1 MKISRKKTV
10 SLMLLF
16 TILMAAIMPTIADA
30 ATVSRIE
37 NKIVNT
43 TTYET
48 TSFPETEGADPRE
61 HASTIYV
68 GEVKKD
74 GDTVLT
80 YLYSEDVARSSVIFD
95 NLRKALSNPYSG
107 MVPVVTGEQTESGM
121 KELSTN
127 SLNEID
133 LTGITSGWTDASN
146 IATQIYNGTNTDI
159 VNSNMYDVDNG
170 FKTEIDNSTTERA
183 ALDHP
188 IETNKRIISHVGT
201 QTYDSVSFKV
211 EDSQL
216 VEVHDVDLYYLSEA
230 TTVIYT
236 SVNVETTPVVTE
248 YDLYVGN
255 TRVTS
260 ANKDN
265 VLGDGKVTYNPTTHT
280 LNLNDTTITTITSI
294 QKPRDDLRSAMIL
307 SFEDELIITGKATLT
322 NDSAKQG
329 IMVVGSNWNGNLTI
343 NADITVDK
351 DIWSCGNL
359 TFSGGTTACSTAIR
373 TNSYLTVGSSVTKIT
388 ARDIWSNN
396 GYTIEEPL
404 QVTSGAIEQYG
415 SNVVIEV
422 PTQTSNTISTIN
434 ISGLTQ
440 PTPGQSVPAVTV
452 TTPGINMTS
461 YGWWNGVSGNSATT
475 FESGNLYELDIY
487 FNVEG
492 GYTLSDSYEVSCGV
506 TPTSVSCNND
516 NIKLMF
522 LLPVEYTVH
531 FMDGTTELST
541 QQVVKNGHAT
551 RPTTNPVK
559 DTYRFVDW
567 YADSTLTTKFDF
579 ATAKITEETSVY
591 AKFVPTPKYPQ
602 YSGDIVNSYDVTSN
616 VVTLYVGDVAKN
628 GTSEMKYLY
637 TDGEVNTATLEE
649 IRKIL
654 PTDYSAILPTTAGQV
669 AASNKSGVTVN
680 EEFKQAKNLASYVD
694 PGFAYSVLDTS
705 SSTTLYNQT
714 EFDTLVAATTTEINA
729 ETIAETDN
737 LAGWNER
744 KTAWEVAEQAK
755 IDADPEYM
763 TVDFPEEY
771 VKAFNDSTSYPTT
784 SFFIADNQG
793 TPYTGYIIKN
803 SVMTRVDNYPI
814 GRTIVKVVSTSA
826 NVTTGGTS
834 SPTVITNDEI
844 NKESTIYAGE
854 IFVDGES
861 QMQYLYSADVS
872 NTATVLD
879 NLREAFPIEFAT
891 LIPTTASE
899 TDGLAVS
906 TAHQDDMNASWTSSS
921 NVANQYFTGTVGTET
936 NNNLYDCNATYKNY
950 IDTKD
955 AERQTEIT
963 DPDPSNKR
971 VFSLK
976 TTTITPDWK
985 LIGGVMTRVN
995 TINLGFEA
1003 TTVIYTTVNITSPS
1017 PCTVS
1022 FETYGGGTIPNQN
1035 LTVGQKATRP
1045 TTTPSREKCTFVNW
1059 YANENLTT
1067 LFDFDQPVA
1076 GDTTIYAGY
1085 TKDAW
1090 VDNTVDESKA
1100 TIISE
1105 VVVTDVAN
1113 GEQRTQETYNEKV
1126 NTLFKSTEESEEIAP
1141 KIALAKTAAQNYMSG
1156 NGYINKSSTDSTTTG
1171 KVWDN
1176 RKYESDEG
1184 VYSSTEKAI
1193 VKTHTASGTYGKEI
1207 TYKTTYLADY
1217 ERPKHTISFNPNG
1230 GEVSPTTKECYEGI
1244 ALGELP
1250 TPTRKGYTFKGWFV
1264 NDYYGLGYKDAFEDA
1279 YFSRHVVRLAPG
1291 GSISNGLVKPGC
1303 VIVFDVTIN
1312 NTVPIG
1318 ADVNDNDLVS
1328 GTDFTID
1335 GNRIYGSVTIN
1346 TSHWNQWGT
1355 GTYGRYGFLDINCQ
1369 DRISSYTI
1377 NDFKVFKNQASTQEV
1392 TASST
1397 MGYADMAVIAEWQL
1411 RNNTVKF
1418 DTKGGSDVANQT
1430 VTTGNKATKP
1440 DDPTKADNGFG
1451 GWYVDTTLST
1461 PFDFNTAIDDDTII
1475 YAKWIPYH
1483 DAVLELYDGMNTSEI
1498 GDSAENELVDDV
1510 LTLRG
1515 LMKIEEDEVN
1525 GTKSIY
1531 TGDGKLLFTIDKDG
1545 KITYAE
1551 GIGYK
1556 DNIVCPLTDEE
1567 KAMLASKGLYINN
1580 VVLSLGFEYRILE
1593 GANQTH
1599 TTNKDGSLTVRANG
1613 DISKFVTLLV
1623 DRNEVAEKDRTV
1635 VSGSTI
1641 ATLKKEFLDSLSE
1654 GTHEMTFVYRDGEVS
1669 TNFTI
1674 ARVNTPVETP
1684 TQSGE
1689 SAGTAVAST
1698 PAAPT
1703 QVQAKSPSTG
1713 DNIYLWIIL
1722 LILSTGVFIGTGISL
1737 KKNK

>member
-1 MKISRKKTV
+1 MKRTIKSANNNDIKMLKSQGGVLKMKISRRKMV

-30 ATVSRIE
+30 ATVSRIGD
-37 NKIVNT
+37 KIVNT

-48 TSFPETEGADPRE
+48 TSFPETEGGDPRE
-61 HASTIYV
+61 HSSTVYV

-80 YLYSEDVARSSVIFD
+80 YLYSDDVARSSVIFD
-95 NLRKALSNPYSG
+95 NLRKALSNPYSS
-107 MVPVVTGEQTESGM
+107 MVPIITSEQTTSGM

-159 VNSNMYDVDNG
+159 VNSNMYDVDSR

-188 IETNKRIISHVGT
+188 IETNKRIISHIGT
-201 QTYDSVSFKV
+201 QNKDKVSFKM

-236 SVNVETTPVVTE
+236 SVNVETTPIVTE

-280 LNLNDTTITTITSI
+280 LNLNDATITTITSI
-294 QKPRDDLRSAMIL
+294 QKPKDDLRSAMIL
-307 SFEDELIITGKATLT
+307 SYEDDLIITGKATLT

-329 IMVVGSNWNGNLTI
+329 IMAVGSNWNGNLTI
-343 NADITVDK
+343 NADITANME
-351 DIWSCGNL
+351 IWACGNL

-373 TNSYLTVGSSVTKIT
+373 TSSYLTVGSGVTKIT
-388 ARDIWSNN
+388 ARDIWQNN

-404 QVTSGAIEQYG
+404 QITSGAIGQYG

-440 PTPGQSVPAVTV
+440 PTPGQSVPAVSV
-452 TTPGINMTS
+452 TTPGINMTG
-461 YGWWNGVSGNSATT
+461 YNWWNGVSGNSVNT
-475 FESGNLYELDIY
+475 FESGNLYVLGVY

-492 GYTLSDSYEVSCGV
+492 GYTLSDSYEVNCGV
-506 TPTSVSCNND
+506 TPTGVNCDNNK
-516 NIKLMF
+516 IELSF

-531 FMDGTTELST
+531 FMDGMTELST
-541 QQVVKNGHAT
+541 QQVVKNGYAT

-567 YADSTLTTKFDF
+567 YADSTLTTKFNF

-602 YSGDIVNSYDVTSN
+602 YSENIVNSYDVTSN

-654 PTDYSAILPTTAGQV
+654 PADYNAILPTTAGQV
-669 AASNKSGVTVN
+669 AVSNKSGVTVN
-680 EEFKQAKNLASYVD
+680 EEFKQAKSLASYVD

-714 EFDTLVAATTTEINA
+714 EYDALVAATSTEVNA

-803 SVMTRVDNYPI
+803 SVVTRVDNYPI

-826 NVTTGGTS
+826 NVTE
-834 SPTVITNDEI
+834 D
-844 NKESTIYAGE
+844 ST
-854 IFVDGES
+854 
-861 QMQYLYSADVS
+861 
-872 NTATVLD
+872 
-879 NLREAFPIEFAT
+879 
-891 LIPTTASE
+891 
-899 TDGLAVS
+899 
-906 TAHQDDMNASWTSSS
+906 
-921 NVANQYFTGTVGTET
+921 
-936 NNNLYDCNATYKNY
+936 
-950 IDTKD
+950 
-955 AERQTEIT
+955 
-963 DPDPSNKR
+963 
-971 VFSLK
+971 
-976 TTTITPDWK
+976 
-985 LIGGVMTRVN
+985 
-995 TINLGFEA
+995 
-1003 TTVIYTTVNITSPS
+1003 

-1045 TTTPSREKCTFVNW
+1045 TTPSREKCTFVNW

-1067 LFDFDQPVA
+1067 LFDFDQSIA

-1113 GEQRTQETYNEKV
+1113 GEQRTQETYNQKV
-1126 NTLFKSTEESEEIAP
+1126 NTLFSSTAESEEIAP
-1141 KIALAKTAAQNYMSG
+1141 VITLAKTAAQNYMSG
-1156 NGYINKSSTDSTTTG
+1156 NGYINKSSTDSTSTG
-1171 KVWDN
+1171 RVWDN
-1176 RKYESDEG
+1176 RMYVTSDP
-1184 VYSSTEKAI
+1184 VYSSTEKAM
-1193 VKTHTASGTYGKEI
+1193 VRTHTASGTYGKEI
-1207 TYKTTYLADY
+1207 TYKTTFLADY
-1217 ERPKHTISFNPNG
+1217 ERPKHTITFNPNG
-1230 GEVSPTTKECYEGI
+1230 GEVSPTSKECYEGI

-1250 TPTRKGYTFKGWFV
+1250 TPTRRGYTFNGWFV
-1264 NDYYGLGYKDAFEDA
+1264 NDYYGLGHKEAFEDS
-1279 YFSRHVVRLAPG
+1279 YFSRHVLRLAPA

-1346 TSHWNQWGT
+1346 SSHWNQWGT
-1355 GTYGRYGFLDINCQ
+1355 GTYGNYGFLDINCQ
-1369 DRISSYTI
+1369 DRISGYTI
-1377 NDFKVFKNQASTQEV
+1377 NDFKVYKNQASTQEV

-1397 MGYADMAVIAEWQL
+1397 MGNADMSVMAEWQL

-1418 DTKGGSDVANQT
+1418 DTKGGSDVASQT
-1430 VTTGNKATKP
+1430 VTTGNKVTKP
-1440 DDPTKADNGFG
+1440 DNPTKADNGFG

-1461 PFDFNTAIDDDTII
+1461 PFDFNTTIDDDTTI

-1483 DAVLELYDGMNTSEI
+1483 DAVLELHDGMNTSEI

-1525 GTKSIY
+1525 GAKSVY

-1623 DRNEVAEKDRTV
+1623 DRIEVSENDRTV
-1635 VSGSTI
+1635 ISGSTI
-1641 ATLKKEFLDSLSE
+1641 ATLKKEFLELLSE
-1654 GTHEMTFVYRDGEVS
+1654 GTHELTFVYTDGEVS
-1669 TNFTI
+1669 TNFTL
-1674 ARVNTPVETP
+1674 ARVNTPVEAL

-1689 SAGTAVAST
+1689 SAGIAVAST
-1698 PAAPT
+1698 PAAPA
-1703 QVQAKSPSTG
+1703 QVQAKSPTTG

>member
-16 TILMAAIMPTIADA
+16 TILMAAIMPTIANA
-30 ATVSRIE
+30 ATVSRIGD
-37 NKIVNT
+37 KIVNT

-48 TSFPETEGADPRE
+48 TSFPKTEGGDPTE
-61 HASTIYV
+61 HASTVYV
-68 GEVKKD
+68 GEIKKD
-74 GDTVLT
+74 GVTVLT
-80 YLYSEDVARSSVIFD
+80 YLYSDDVARSSVIFD
-95 NLRKALSNPYSG
+95 NLRKALSNPYSD
-107 MVPVVTGEQTESGM
+107 MVPITTGEQTETGM

-188 IETNKRIISHVGT
+188 IDTNKRIISHIGT
-201 QTYDSVSFKV
+201 QNKDTVSFKM

-230 TTVIYT
+230 TTVMYT
-236 SVNVETTPVVTE
+236 SVNVETTPTVTE

-280 LNLNDTTITTITSI
+280 LNFNDATLTSYTTTGSSTGYY
-294 QKPRDDLRSAMIL
+294 AMIASNNIDL
-307 SFEDELIITGKATLT
+307 KITGKVSLETT
-322 NDSAKQG
+322 DSCRG
-329 IMVVGSNWNGNLTI
+329 IITSGGNLTI
-343 NADITVDK
+343 NGEVTTNRE
-351 DIWSCGNL
+351 IWSTMDL
-359 TFSGGTTACSTAIR
+359 TIEGGKVVAPDTYVWVTGS
-373 TNSYLTVGSSVTKIT
+373 LTVKSAVSRVEAGTLYY
-388 ARDIWSNN
+388 AN
-396 GYTIEEPL
+396 GCTIEEPL
-404 QVTSGAIEQYG
+404 QVTSGTITKQN
-415 SNVVIEV
+415 SNKNVVIEV
-422 PTQTSNTISTIN
+422 PTQTSNTISTIT

-440 PTPGQSVPAVTV
+440 PTPGQSTPAVTV
-452 TTPGINMTS
+452 TTPGINMTG
-461 YGWWNGVSGNSATT
+461 YNWWNGVSGNHADT
-475 FESGNLYELDIY
+475 FESGNLYVLGIY
-487 FNVEG
+487 FNVESG
-492 GYTLSDSYEVSCGV
+492 HTLSDSYEVNCGV
-506 TPTSVSCNND
+506 TPTGVNCDNNK
-516 NIKLMF
+516 IELSF
-522 LLPVEYTVH
+522 LLPEEYTVH
-531 FMDGTTELST
+531 FMDGTTEFST
-541 QQVVKNGHAT
+541 QQVVKNGYAT

-567 YADSTLTTKFDF
+567 YADSTLTTKFNF
-579 ATAKITEETSVY
+579 ATDTITKDTLVY

-669 AASNKSGVTVN
+669 AVSNKSGVTVN

-714 EFDTLVAATTTEINA
+714 EFDTLVAATATEINA

-784 SFFIADNQG
+784 SFFMADNQG

-834 SPTVITNDEI
+834 SATVITKDEI
-844 NKESTIYAGE
+844 KKESTIYAGE
-854 IFVDGES
+854 IFVDGAS
-861 QMQYLYSADVS
+861 QMQYLYSPDVS
-872 NTATVLD
+872 NDRTV
-879 NLREAFPIEFAT
+879 FQT
-891 LIPTTASE
+891 LQKSFNGTVFQGLVPTLTEDSE
-899 TDGLAVS
+899 TNGFAYS
-906 TAHQDDMNASWTSSS
+906 TAHQDDMNASWKNSSY
-921 NVANQYFTGTVGTET
+921 VANQYFTGTVGTET
-936 NNNLYDCNATYKNY
+936 NNNLYDCNETFKNY
-950 IDTKD
+950 IDAKD
-955 AERQTEIT
+955 AARQQDEIT
-963 DPDPSNKR
+963 NPTPSDKR
-971 VFSLK
+971 VLSIKSTSVKSEWKFIDGGLK
-976 TTTITPDWK
+976 RCDTIIFG
-985 LIGGVMTRVN
+985 L
-995 TINLGFEA
+995 EA
-1003 TTVIYTTVNITSPS
+1003 TTVMYTTVNITTV
-1017 PCTVS
+1017 PCTVT

-1059 YANENLTT
+1059 YANEELTT
-1067 LFDFDQPVA
+1067 LFDFDQPIA
-1076 GDTTIYAGY
+1076 GNTTIYAGY

-1090 VDNTVDESKA
+1090 IDNTVDESKA

-1113 GEQRTQETYNEKV
+1113 GEQRTQETYNQKV
-1126 NTLFKSTEESEEIAP
+1126 NTLFSSTAESEEIAP
-1141 KIALAKTAAQNYMSG
+1141 VITYAKTAAQNYMSG
-1156 NGYINKSSTDSTTTG
+1156 NGYINKSSTDSTSTG
-1171 KVWDN
+1171 RVWDN
-1176 RKYESDEG
+1176 RMYVTSDP
-1184 VYSSTEKAI
+1184 VYSSTEKAM
-1193 VKTHTASGTYGKEI
+1193 VRTHTASGTYGKEI

-1250 TPTRKGYTFKGWFV
+1250 TPTRRGYTFNGWFV
-1264 NDYYGLGYKDAFEDA
+1264 NDYYGLGHKEAFEDS
-1279 YFSRHVVRLAPG
+1279 YFSRHVLRLAPA

-1312 NTVPIG
+1312 NTIPIG

-1346 TSHWNQWGT
+1346 SSHWNKWGT
-1355 GTYGRYGFLDINCQ
+1355 GTYGNYGFLDINCQ

-1392 TASST
+1392 TATST
-1397 MGYADMAVIAEWQL
+1397 MGTTDISVVAEWQL

-1418 DTKGGSDVANQT
+1418 DTKGGSDVASQT
-1430 VTTGNKATKP
+1430 VITGNKVTKP

-1461 PFDFNTAIDDDTII
+1461 PFDFNTTIDDDTTI

-1483 DAVLELYDGMNTSEI
+1483 DAVLELHDGMNTSEI

-1525 GTKSIY
+1525 GTKSVY
-1531 TGDGKLLFTIDKDG
+1531 TGDGKLLFTIDKNG

-1567 KAMLASKGLYINN
+1567 KVMLASKGLYINN

-1623 DRNEVAEKDRTV
+1623 DRIEVSEGDRTIV
-1635 VSGSTI
+1635 PGSTI

-1654 GTHEMTFVYRDGEVS
+1654 GTHELTFVYTDGEVS

-1684 TQSGE
+1684 SQSGE
-1689 SAGTAVAST
+1689 STGTAVVST
-1698 PAAPT
+1698 SAAPA
-1703 QVQAKSPSTG
+1703 QVQAKSPTTG

-1722 LILSTGVFIGTGISL
+1722 LILSTVVFIGTGISL